1 MKFIIPA
8 VALFLGAAVFV
19 ALLMIIK
26 GGYFATK
33 RRKTKLGLVKLAGAG
48 LKLDDEPEYSG
59 ETTPSVAAGDGAPKT
74 GAAGVGTGNK
84 PASVVAN
91 AGTSIGAGT
100 NTAKDAPTGGN
111 TKEAGGTVAKDA
123 PATGASPAAVP
134 NEADDLDEYS
144 DSQETQAVPLE
155 SVNEESDTAPA
166 VPASLKRSIGG
177 GDIGNDGE
185 TKQSAGAAVKR
196 SERRLFGEKLPML
209 EDGPVVRKIVE
220 VPVENPFINGRLSV
234 QSDSSAK
241 KTTTTQRRRLPETV
255 KMKDRKVI
263 LAEDVAINRDLIAMY
278 FDGSGVKFEF
288 AVNGREVCE
297 KFERDPSAY
306 SLILMDI
313 QMPEMDGYEVSK
325 RIRAMDADW
334 AKQIPIIAMT
344 GNDQKEDIDLCFEAG
359 MDDHIPKPIDME
371 VLQDKVFDI
380 LTLNAESF

>member
-19 ALLMIIK
+19 AFLMIIK

-33 RRKTKLGLVKLAGAG
+33 RRKTKLGLVKVAGAG
-48 LKLDDEPEYSG
+48 LKLEDEPEDSG
-59 ETTPSVAAGDGAPKT
+59 ETTPSISAGGGVPKT
-74 GAAGVGTGNK
+74 GAAGIGTDNK
-84 PASVVAN
+84 AASVAAN
-91 AGTSIGAGT
+91 AGTGIGA
-100 NTAKDAPTGGN
+100 NTTKDAPAVGDA
-111 TKEAGGTVAKDA
+111 KEAGGTVAKDA
-123 PATGASPAAVP
+123 PAAGVSPAIP
-134 NEADDLDEYS
+134 NEADGLDEYS

-155 SVNEESDTAPA
+155 SVNEENDAAAA

-177 GDIGNDGE
+177 GDISNDGE
-185 TKQSAGAAVKR
+185 TKQPTGAAVKR
-196 SERRLFGEKLPML
+196 SEHRLFGEKLPML